1 MTPLRQFR
9 SEPVESWAPDW
20 KTKEGQATANAGAK
34 AARLPPESGGRRRRE
49 RRLQRQAGQN
59 RQPEAGATKAK
70 AARLP
75 FGSAQSRKAATKA
88 TPERRM
94 PR

>member
-1 MTPLRQFR
+1 VLAEGNRHAFAKPFVFGLAFGRPLLIPAADRQRSRMTPFRQFHPK
-9 SEPVESWAPDW
+9 PVESWAPDW
-20 KTKEGQATANAGAK
+20 KAKEGQATAK
-34 AARLPPESGGRRRRE
+34 AR
-49 RRLQRQAGQN
+49 
-59 RQPEAGATKAK
+59 AK

-75 FGSAQSRKAATKA
+75 FGSAQGRKAATKA